1 MNVFKCVQKG
11 VGWRKEEGTRGRGA
25 EDLGKN
31 ETDRK
36 KKGRGKERVEDGS

>member
-1 MNVFKCVQKG
+1 MRTKRSEV
-11 VGWRKEEGTRGRGA
+11 EEGGRDKRRGA

-36 KKGRGKERVEDGS
+36 KKGRGKEGVGDGS

>member
-1 MNVFKCVQKG
+1 MRTKRSEV
-11 VGWRKEEGTRGRGA
+11 EEGGKDKRRGA

-36 KKGRGKERVEDGS
+36 KKRKKERGGGGRLLRT